1 MVTGALSLTR
11 PFQASR
17 LQTHPGSSMTDAP
30 NTPADNAAA
39 QAPQLRVLAQ
49 YVKDLSFEN
58 PGAPETLRPGQ
69 PAPAIDLAIDVQART
84 AGEDTFEV
92 VLTVNAKASRDET
105 VVFIAELSYAGLF
118 QLANVGET
126 DREPFLLIECPRL
139 IFPFARRV
147 LADTTRDGNFP
158 PLMLDPVDFAGL
170 YRAQLA
176 KRAAAAPGSESNGN
190 GDPAAAN

>member
-1 MVTGALSLTR
+1 
-11 PFQASR
+11 
-17 LQTHPGSSMTDAP
+17 MTDAP
-30 NTPADNAAA
+30 TTPAAPAAD
-39 QAPQLRVLAQ
+39 QQPQLRVLAQ

-58 PGAPETLRPGQ
+58 PGAPDTLRPGQ
-69 PAPAIDLAIDVQART
+69 PTPAIDLGIDVQARGV
-84 AGEDTFEV
+84 GEDTFEV

-118 QLANVGET
+118 QLANVGEM

-147 LADTTRDGNFP
+147 LADATRDGNFP

-170 YRAQLA
+170 YRAQIA
-176 KRAAAAPGSESNGN
+176 KRAAAALGSESNGN